1 MQESNHDTNHD
12 NQNSMSV
19 ENDTVFS
26 LLLDLNKSVSGIGAT
41 VDSLSKR
48 VDDLADNLT
57 TINQIANEADER
69 SKNLEKQVS
78 AKTQYLMYVLIPLA
92 SAIIPTLIGHI
103 RIR

>member
-1 MQESNHDTNHD
+1 MQENKNNGSHDS
-12 NQNSMSV
+12 QNSMSV

-26 LLLDLNKSVSGIGAT
+26 LLLDLNKNVSRIGAT
-41 VDSLSKR
+41 VDNLSQR

-78 AKTQYLMYVLIPLA
+78 AKTQYLMYILIPLA
-92 SAIIPTLIGHI
+92 AAIIPTLIGHI
-103 RIR
+103 HIK

>member
-1 MQESNHDTNHD
+1 
-12 NQNSMSV
+12 MSV

-26 LLLDLNKSVSGIGAT
+26 LLLDLNKNVSRIGAT
-41 VDSLSKR
+41 VDNLSQR

-78 AKTQYLMYVLIPLA
+78 AKTQYLMYILIPLA
-92 SAIIPTLIGHI
+92 AAIIPTLIGHI
-103 RIR
+103 HIK

>member
-1 MQESNHDTNHD
+1 MQENKNNSSHDS
-12 NQNSMSV
+12 QNSMSV

-26 LLLDLNKSVSGIGAT
+26 LLLDLNKNVSRIGAT
-41 VDSLSKR
+41 VDNLSQR

-78 AKTQYLMYVLIPLA
+78 AKTQYLMYILIPLA
-92 SAIIPTLIGHI
+92 AAIIPTLIGHI
-103 RIR
+103 HIK

>member
-1 MQESNHDTNHD
+1 
-12 NQNSMSV
+12 MSV

-26 LLLDLNKSVSGIGAT
+26 LLLDLNKNVSRIGAT
-41 VDSLSKR
+41 VDNLSQR

-78 AKTQYLMYVLIPLA
+78 AKTQYLMYILIPLA
-92 SAIIPTLIGHI
+92 AAIIPTLIGHI
-103 RIR
+103 HIR